1 MTPLLS
7 LWLPIILITVACF
20 IASSIIWMAS
30 PLHKHDYKDPG
41 DKEGTILDMLK
52 AAALAPGV
60 YYVPW
65 CGGGSKMKDPAVQ
78 ERMKT
83 GPWAMLTV
91 MPAFPSM
98 AKNLGAWAF
107 HLLIVTLLVAYVTAA
122 GRAPG
127 AGFLDVLQVAFT
139 AGLLAHAGYALPMCI
154 WHGMPWSQ
162 LTGRLIDGAIYAAI
176 TGAIFAGMWPGV
188 SAPGVG

>member
-7 LWLPIILITVACF
+7 LWLPILLVTVACF
-20 IASSIIWMAS
+20 VASSVIWMAS

-41 DKEGTILDMLK
+41 DKEGTILDMLR

-65 CGGGSKMKDPAVQ
+65 CNPKILKEDPSAM
-78 ERMKT
+78 ERAKA

-91 MPAFPSM
+91 MPGLPNM
-98 AKNLGAWAF
+98 GKNLGAWAL
-107 HLLIVTLLVAYVTAA
+107 HLVIVTSLVAYITAA

-127 AGFLDVLQVAFT
+127 AGFLAIFQVATT

-154 WHGMPWSQ
+154 WHGQPWSQ
-162 LTGRLIDGAIYAAI
+162 LPGRLADGVIYALI
-176 TGAIFAGMWPGV
+176 TGAILGAMWPGAA
-188 SAPGVG
+188 APAVG